1 MTALVTRLPAA
12 LRRESGQGLPEYA
25 LILGLIAVFCLAA
38 LTLLGN
44 QIGSVLNFISDTLS
58 V

>member
-1 MTALVTRLPAA
+1 MPALVRRLRAA

-44 QIGSVLNFISDTLS
+44 QIGSVLQFISQTLTP
-58 V
+58 